1 MSEFRVVQISEA
13 LAPAVGELER
23 LCFPHADP
31 AELIDLEDA
40 VESARIFP
48 EGFFVVLDGERV
60 VGQGAGIFLDFDFA
74 RPQHDILSITG
85 VHQCGNHSPAGA
97 WYYGTDIAVHPAYRR
112 RGIGRMLYELRKDLV
127 RRHGKRGILAGGHIP
142 GFAAHKQAMSAPE
155 YINRVARGEIYDP
168 TLSFQLHQ
176 GFRVVT
182 ALENYLKDEATDSW
196 SALIRWDNDGLTPGA
211 AGGAQGRT

>member
-1 MSEFRVVQISEA
+1 MTEFKVVQISEA

-40 VESARIFP
+40 VEAARTFP

-74 RPQHDILSITG
+74 HPQHNILSITG
-85 VHQCGNHSPAGA
+85 AHQCGNHDPNGA
-97 WYYGTDIAVHPAYRR
+97 WYYGTDIAVHPEYRR
-112 RGIGRMLYELRKDLV
+112 RGIGHMLYELRKDLV

-142 GFAAHKQAMSAPE
+142 GFAAHKRAMSAAE
-155 YINRVARGEIYDP
+155 YIDRVARGELYDP

-196 SALIRWDNDGLTPGA
+196 SALIVWESDAPVTCG
-211 AGGAQGRT
+211 